1 MDLSL
6 QQPGDHLFI
15 RAISAEAIRIVDDW
29 YRGPLILSASRLIT
43 DWAVTNIND
52 ISESMLQ
59 PVFDLAPDIVLLG
72 TGARQHFLPAELMMA
87 FYTRG
92 IGAEVMSTQ
101 AACRTFN
108 VLVSEERR
116 VVAALMPPDA

>member
-15 RAISAEAIRIVDDW
+15 RAISAAAIRIVDDW

-43 DWAVTNIND
+43 DWSVSNINN
-52 ISESMLQ
+52 ISELLLE

-108 VLVSEERR
+108 VLVSEQRR
-116 VVAALMPPDA
+116 VVAALLPMDA

>member
-1 MDLSL
+1 
-6 QQPGDHLFI
+6 
-15 RAISAEAIRIVDDW
+15 
-29 YRGPLILSASRLIT
+29 
-43 DWAVTNIND
+43 
-52 ISESMLQ
+52 
-59 PVFDLAPDIVLLG
+59 
-72 TGARQHFLPAELMMA
+72 MMA